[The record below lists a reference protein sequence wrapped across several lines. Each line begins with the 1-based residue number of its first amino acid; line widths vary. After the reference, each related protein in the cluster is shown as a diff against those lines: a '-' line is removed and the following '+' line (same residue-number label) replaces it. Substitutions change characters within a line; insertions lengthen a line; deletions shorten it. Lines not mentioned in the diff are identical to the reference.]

1 MMGFT
6 FPNSEVPMSGHAGS
20 HYIPNHQ
27 YTQRLATINFPDVH
41 YNGYNLNSS
50 ERPGP
55 GIHRY
60 PEGEFVS
67 AGFFQHLNPDLF
79 TLPKSEIDWSYS
91 LRREAQ
97 RILPFLYLGPWSCLS
112 NKQWLRDE
120 GITLLFGVRDE
131 RLARLRLVSGH
142 KAATE
147 LGIESDSFDVSGSQ
161 DVIAR
166 LPQAIRRIND
176 HIYPSQNPVSGELIP
191 KKVLVFCETGNGL
204 SASVVVAYLMVM
216 LNMELGYALNF
227 LHSQRFCIDME
238 DGLRPLLSAFEGI
251 LVAKRDVEN
260 ARKAVGPNS
269 NLAAPKM
276 TLSKK
281 RSFADQVENE
291 PPGYESMEVEFS
303 ADRKPL
309 APFQD
314 R

>member
-1 MMGFT
+1 MGSA
-6 FPNSEVPMSGHAGS
+6 FPSSEVPMSGQAGS
-20 HYIPNHQ
+20 HYIPTHQ
-27 YTQRLATINFPDVH
+27 YTQRLATVNYPDVQ
-41 YNGYNLNSS
+41 YNGYGFNAS
-50 ERPGP
+50 EHPSFGT
-55 GIHRY
+55 HRF

-67 AGFFQHLNPDLF
+67 PGFFQHLDPNIF
-79 TLPKSEIDWSYS
+79 TLPQAEIDWTYS

-120 GITLLFGVRDE
+120 GFTLLFGVRDE

-142 KAATE
+142 KAAAD

-176 HIYPSQNPVSGELIP
+176 HIYPSIDSASGQIIP

-216 LNMELGYALNF
+216 LNMELGHALNF

-251 LVAKRDVEN
+251 LVAKSDVEN
-260 ARKAVGPNS
+260 ARKSVFAHS
-269 NLAAPKM
+269 NLAAPTM

-281 RSFADQVENE
+281 RSFADQVEND
-291 PPGYESMEVEFS
+291 PPDFESMETEFS
-303 ADRKPL
+303 ADRKPS

>member
-1 MMGFT
+1 MMGST
-6 FPNSEVPMSGHAGS
+6 FNSEVPMSGQAGS
-20 HYIPNHQ
+20 HYVPNHQ
-27 YTQRLATINFPDVH
+27 YTQRLATVNYPDVH
-41 YNGYNLNSS
+41 YNGYNLNDS
-50 ERPGP
+50 ERPS
-55 GIHRY
+55 ISTHRY

-67 AGFFQHLNPDLF
+67 PGFFEHLNPNIF
-79 TLPKSEIDWSYS
+79 ALPKSEIDWSYS

-97 RILPFLYLGPWSCLS
+97 RILPVLYLGPWSCLS
-112 NKQWLRDE
+112 NKQWLREE
-120 GITLLFGVRDE
+120 GFTLLFGVRDE
-131 RLARLRLVSGH
+131 RLAKLRLVSGH
-142 KAATE
+142 KAAAE

-161 DVIAR
+161 DVISR
-166 LPQAIRRIND
+166 LPQAIRRINE
-176 HIYPSQNPVSGELIP
+176 HIYPSKDPISGQPIT

-251 LVAKRDVEN
+251 LVAKSDVEN
-260 ARKAVGPNS
+260 ARKAVVVNS
-269 NLAAPKM
+269 TLAAPAM
-276 TLSKK
+276 TLSRK

-291 PPGYESMEVEFS
+291 PREYESMEVQFS
-303 ADRKPL
+303 PDRKPL

>member
-1 MMGFT
+1 MGST
-6 FPNSEVPMSGHAGS
+6 FPNSEAPMSGQAGS
-20 HYIPNHQ
+20 NYIPTHQ
-27 YTQRLATINFPDVH
+27 YTQRLATVNHPDVH
-41 YNGYNLNSS
+41 YYGFSFNAS
-50 ERPGP
+50 ERPGF
-55 GIHRY
+55 GTHRY

-67 AGFFQHLNPDLF
+67 PGFFQHLDPSMF
-79 TLPKSEIDWSYS
+79 ALPESEIDWSYS

-120 GITLLFGVRDE
+120 GVTLLLGVRDE
-131 RLARLRLVSGH
+131 RLAKLRLVSGH
-142 KAATE
+142 KAAAD

-176 HIYPSQNPVSGELIP
+176 HIYPSRDPVTGQPIS
-191 KKVLVFCETGNGL
+191 KKVLIFCETGNGL
-204 SASVVVAYLMVM
+204 SATVVVAYLMVM
-216 LNMELGYALNF
+216 LNMELGHALNF

-238 DGLRPLLSAFEGI
+238 DGLRPLLSAFEAI
-251 LVAKRDVEN
+251 LVAKGDVEN
-260 ARKAVGPNS
+260 ARKAAVANS
-269 NLAAPKM
+269 SLAAPTM

-281 RSFADQVENE
+281 RSFADQVEKE
-291 PPGYESMEVEFS
+291 PPEYESMEVEFS
-303 ADRKPL
+303 ANRKPL